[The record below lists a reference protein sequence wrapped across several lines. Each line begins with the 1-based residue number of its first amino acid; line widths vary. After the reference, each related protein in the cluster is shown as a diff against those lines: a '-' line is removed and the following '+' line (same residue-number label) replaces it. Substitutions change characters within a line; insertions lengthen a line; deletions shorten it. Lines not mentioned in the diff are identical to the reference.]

1 MTYYCLNKWNQN
13 KNILEKALH
22 EAVGLNECGYSE
34 IIKLIVKEILNG
46 GKTENEYDDDYFW
59 DADNITIVDNGDY
72 QGTLLF
78 LIPCDTY
85 QPSEYE
91 YLLTYVGYGSCS
103 GCDTLMSIQSDGDY
117 GKKLTDGQVR
127 DIMRLCMNIV
137 ANMIKPYNAGWRNEE
152 QFNTVEFKE
161 AEA

>member
-1 MTYYCLNKWNQN
+1 M
-13 KNILEKALH
+13 
-22 EAVGLNECGYSE
+22 
-34 IIKLIVKEILNG
+34 
-46 GKTENEYDDDYFW
+46 
-59 DADNITIVDNGDY
+59 DNGDY

-103 GCDTLMSIQSDGDY
+103 GCDALMSIQSDGDY
-117 GKKLTDGQVR
+117 GEKLTNGQVR
-127 DIMRLCMNIV
+127 DIMCLCLNII
-137 ANMIKPYNAGWRNEE
+137 ANMIKPYNSGWRNEE

-161 AEA
+161 ARHE